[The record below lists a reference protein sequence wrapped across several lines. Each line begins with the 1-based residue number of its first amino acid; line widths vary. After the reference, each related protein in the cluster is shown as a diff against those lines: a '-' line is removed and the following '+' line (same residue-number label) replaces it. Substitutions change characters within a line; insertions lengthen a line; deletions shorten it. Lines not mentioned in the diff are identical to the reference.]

1 MRVNGGMVLIISYI
15 KIVFLTVFLLIS
27 TFAFSNSWILDK
39 SDYENNQPSLRDCIN
54 IMKKGV
60 LVDSK
65 PINRN
70 QPLETYIYGDYMYS
84 VRWNTI
90 EEMLVCY
97 YDGKLIDSQDN
108 KSQILPR

>member
-65 PINRN
+65 PINKN
-70 QPLETYIYGDYMYS
+70 QPLETYIYDDYMYS

>member
-1 MRVNGGMVLIISYI
+1 MVINYL
-15 KIVFLTVFLLIS
+15 KMAFLTAFLLIS
-27 TFAFSNSWILDK
+27 TSVFSNSWILDK
-39 SDYENNQPSLRDCIN
+39 SDYENNQPSLKDCIN

-84 VRWNTI
+84 VR
-90 EEMLVCY
+90 
-97 YDGKLIDSQDN
+97 
-108 KSQILPR
+108 

>member
-1 MRVNGGMVLIISYI
+1 
-15 KIVFLTVFLLIS
+15 
-27 TFAFSNSWILDK
+27 
-39 SDYENNQPSLRDCIN
+39 
-54 IMKKGV
+54 
-60 LVDSK
+60 
-65 PINRN
+65 
-70 QPLETYIYGDYMYS
+70 LETYIYGDYMYS

>member
-60 LVDSK
+60 LIDSK

-70 QPLETYIYGDYMYS
+70 QPLETYIYDDYMYS